1 VSGGLVIVG
10 GGPGALAAARGY
22 RDAGGRG
29 TVTLLTAEDHAPYL
43 RPALSKELLR
53 GETAAAEIALEEDGW
68 YAANEVEL
76 RLGTEVAALD
86 PGARTVTLAGGET
99 LAFGACVVA
108 TGSEPARLP
117 VPGADHALLLRSLD
131 SAIELERRAA
141 DAHSAVVIGSGFIG
155 CEAAASLAL
164 RGLRVTLISDE
175 PVPQAARLGRAAGE
189 RIATWLTE
197 YGVGLQLGEGVESI
211 EPNLVRQRG
220 NAPVEADLILMAAG
234 ITPRGE
240 LAEAAGLE
248 MEDGRVLTDERMR
261 ASADG
266 VYAIGDVALA
276 LNAAAGRRLHVEH
289 WGEALNQGEVAGRAA
304 AGDGDAAWATA
315 PGFWSTIGTRTLK
328 HVAWGDGFDTD
339 RLVDHEGGAFT
350 VSYGRDGIAV
360 GVLAF
365 ERDEDYERGR
375 ELVEAGEPL
384 P

>member
-1 VSGGLVIVG
+1 VSDGLVIVG

-22 RDAGGRG
+22 RDAGGCG

-68 YAANEVEL
+68 YAGNEVEL
-76 RLGTEVAALD
+76 RRGTEVAALD

-99 LAFGACVVA
+99 LAFGACVLA

-117 VPGADHALLLRSLD
+117 VPGAEHALLLRSLD

-211 EPNLVRQRG
+211 EPGLVRQRG

-234 ITPRGE
+234 IKPRGE

-339 RLVDHEGGAFT
+339 RLVNHAGGAFT